1 MQTRFSELHDL
12 LDRQVVPNALAALQS
27 LIQKKNHPGIT
38 QRTRRRQAREH
49 LAHRQSIAQLLKHE
63 QLHHHQQLKK
73 GQTFSLNHRNFD
85 MNMTKNL
92 LSYFR
97 FFSTFLRDW
106 KYFRYFIFKV
116 AWLFD
121 QKMLRVVDFSF
132 INRL

>member
-1 MQTRFSELHDL
+1 MLSANQYNDVQTRFSELHDL

-73 GQTFSLNHRNFD
+73 GQTFSLKSQF
-85 MNMTKNL
+85 
-92 LSYFR
+92 
-97 FFSTFLRDW
+97 
-106 KYFRYFIFKV
+106 
-116 AWLFD
+116 
-121 QKMLRVVDFSF
+121 
-132 INRL
+132 